1 MLRIIRTLAGSLAVF
16 LVVGAIAPAA
26 ANAYSWGKK
35 TKTDASTAASQGP
48 PISFQVYNRGQ
59 VSQDIKLAGQV
70 YTVPSQQTITLTAA
84 PGAEV
89 YADSEGNG
97 YQKGTL
103 LFTIIPTMKGAKVSF
118 N

>member
-1 MLRIIRTLAGSLAVF
+1 MPSTTRTIAGSLAVL
-16 LVVGAIAPAA
+16 LVAGAMAPAT
-26 ANAYSWGKK
+26 ANAWPLGKK
-35 TKTDASTAASQGP
+35 TSSDPSAAKSQGP
-48 PISFQVYNRGQ
+48 PISFQVYNRGKN
-59 VSQDIKLAGQV
+59 SQDIRVAGQV